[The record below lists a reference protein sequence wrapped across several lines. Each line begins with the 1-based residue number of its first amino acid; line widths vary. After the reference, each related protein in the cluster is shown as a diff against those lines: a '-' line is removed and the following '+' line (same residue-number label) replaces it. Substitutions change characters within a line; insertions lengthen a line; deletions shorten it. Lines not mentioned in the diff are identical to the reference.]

1 MPRQNTV
8 KLAAIERKLTK
19 RQDRRNPLSRKK
31 IQQDLRFFK
40 HIESSSPTHTLTQKN
55 LFARQNETTKQI

>member
-40 HIESSSPTHTLTQKN
+40 HIESPSPTLTQKN
-55 LFARQNETTKQI
+55 LFARENETTKQI